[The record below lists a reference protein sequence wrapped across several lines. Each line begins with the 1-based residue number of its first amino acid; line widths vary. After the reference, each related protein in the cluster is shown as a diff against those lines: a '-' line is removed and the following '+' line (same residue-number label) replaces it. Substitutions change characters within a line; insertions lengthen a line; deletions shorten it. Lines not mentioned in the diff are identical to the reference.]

1 MKSKIQEFKE
11 NMRSVFNQNRWDAS
25 LFCNGNDCIGF
36 VLNEKDEDGENY
48 FTHIDE
54 YSTENELREF
64 LKIRVKDIK
73 SIHYWIGGEEII
85 ITK

>member
-11 NMRSVFNQNRWDAS
+11 NMRSVFNQNRWDAT
-25 LFCNGNDCIGF
+25 LFCNGNDYVGF
-36 VLNEKDEDGENY
+36 VLKEKDEDGENY

-54 YSTENELREF
+54 CSTEKELREF
-64 LKIRVKDIK
+64 LKIQVKDIK

-85 ITK
+85 IS